1 MTSYLVC
8 VYSCKSFHG
17 TFKSPTVR
25 PMLRLHVLYHVKA
38 LLELRNVLS
47 VLLVCLTLP
56 YTTELCLTV
65 LLELGKEE
73 KGNWQLVWQQSRG
86 QRGSLWQEGWA
97 QSHWE
102 GTQLAVSSKAKPQA
116 CMRGKAAQSGGHQG
130 PCWSLCIWSLW
141 FIVELMDTASLP
153 ALWLQ
158 LRKMWLALLEIGG

>member
-25 PMLRLHVLYHVKA
+25 SMLRLWWCAVHVLYTCTWCSTWYNVLYHVKA

-47 VLLVCLTLP
+47 VLLLCLTLP

-97 QSHWE
+97 QSHRE
-102 GTQLAVSSKAKPQA
+102 GTQLAVSSKAKPAWEERQPKVEGI
-116 CMRGKAAQSGGHQG
+116 RVRVDLFVFGLSG
-130 PCWSLCIWSLW
+130 SL
-141 FIVELMDTASLP
+141 
-153 ALWLQ
+153 
-158 LRKMWLALLEIGG
+158 